1 MIHSPNQKYMKA
13 LIVLLLALPFGLLAQ
28 ERKNPVIPSY
38 GSIFDI
44 PYATVKPDPSL
55 DYNIVIELLT
65 PEESPSVVNTA
76 LDNVARLMNL
86 HVVGGV
92 RFEKLH
98 VVVALHKEA
107 IFTLMDND
115 AYKNKFKTDN
125 PNLGLLKELQD
136 AGVKIVACGQ
146 SLLKRNVDYKKLAPG
161 VEVATSMLTTVTMY
175 QLKGYAMLKF

>member
-1 MIHSPNQKYMKA
+1 M
-13 LIVLLLALPFGLLAQ
+13 
-28 ERKNPVIPSY
+28 
-38 GSIFDI
+38 
-44 PYATVKPDPSL
+44 
-55 DYNIVIELLT
+55 T

-92 RFEKLH
+92 PVEKLH

-115 AYKNKFKTDN
+115 TYQKKFKTDN
-125 PNLGLLKELQD
+125 PNLGLLKELQQ

-146 SLLKRNVDYKKLAPG
+146 SLLKRNVDYQKLAPG